1 MLTWPRGTYDH
12 LRNQRLFQKHVKV
25 TYDPVSIV
33 INNVSISIIISNQ
46 KRCRSRESDHLE
58 LTNQE
63 AQPVST
69 PHTGGGASALHAA
82 PVFIQLIDSV
92 KQSFTLLI
100 FKSISETVRT
110 AAVSSS
116 PLSLSLSPPPP
127 SPSPSH
133 SLLFLPLVWIILI
146 FLISVFKLSH
156 HLPTSSSYILSA
168 ERCGFIFRPPYPVCY
183 AHCSQN

>member
-1 MLTWPRGTYDH
+1 MIKPQKQINCIFYIYLKHLLVQIWSDDVVVGPSWFKVLLWDRMLTWPRGTYDH

-127 SPSPSH
+127 S
-133 SLLFLPLVWIILI
+133 
-146 FLISVFKLSH
+146 LSH
-156 HLPTSSSYILSA
+156 
-168 ERCGFIFRPPYPVCY
+168 
-183 AHCSQN
+183 